1 MVTQVNTPDGKHAA
15 VLDESDLSAAKDWFI
30 KWLLRAFGTAVI
42 AAGALATYTVK
53 AEMRDQNLRAGVDS
67 NTAVIRRMMEVHVDL
82 IREVDSTRIELRHIA
97 QSLEKIEAKLDRNY
111 RQ

>member
-42 AAGALATYTVK
+42 AAGALSAYTVK

-67 NTAVIRRMMEVHVDL
+67 NTAVIRRTMQVHVDL

-97 QSLEKIEAKLDRNY
+97 EALDKIDRKLDRVA
-111 RQ
+111 Q

>member
-15 VLDESDLSAAKDWFI
+15 VLDEGDLSAAKTWII
-30 KWLLRAFGTAVI
+30 KWMLGILG
-42 AAGALATYTVK
+42 AAMIGAGSLAAYTVK
-53 AEMRDQNLRAGVDS
+53 AEMRDASLEAGVDS
-67 NTAVIRRMMEVHVDL
+67 NTAVIRRTMQVHVDL